1 MNNFALTETLARMKG
16 GSADVGVANLR
27 PPSSAAS
34 GEFFPDMAR
43 LLLLHAPKDEFYLTE
58 YIAECRSFMKAYTP
72 VRRRADARGGAAGG
86 RAHAARDRAAEEE
99 DADRRR
105 PRARRGRP
113 SGPQTGPPLPRS
125 GGIRRTGCQSEHTQF
140 NEPLKKI
147 YDISPF
153 SVILFFFLFNI

>member
-72 VRRRADARGGAAGG
+72 YAVARMREEARLEVVRMQRETELRKKKMQTDVDRARVEAG
-86 RAHAARDRAAEEE
+86 RAGRKRARPSRGAEES
-99 DADRRR
+99 DA
-105 PRARRGRP
+105 PAANP
-113 SGPQTGPPLPRS
+113 NTHSSTN
-125 GGIRRTGCQSEHTQF
+125 H
-140 NEPLKKI
+140 
-147 YDISPF
+147 
-153 SVILFFFLFNI
+153 